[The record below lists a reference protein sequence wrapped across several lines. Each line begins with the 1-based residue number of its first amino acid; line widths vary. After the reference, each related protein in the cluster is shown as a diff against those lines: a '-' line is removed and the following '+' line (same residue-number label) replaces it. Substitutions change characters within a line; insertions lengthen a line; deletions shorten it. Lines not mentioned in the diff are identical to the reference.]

1 VDREQQKSSESQE
14 VFHRLRGILAKH
26 AANFAVARDETD
38 RYSLEAPVGPAT
50 IRAWGGKARSPRIP
64 VAWVEITKACV
75 SYHLMGVQGNP
86 KLLDGCS
93 PELRARMQG
102 KSCFNFK
109 MVDETVFQDLAQ
121 LTAKVLT
128 GMRNAGY
135 VS

>member
-1 VDREQQKSSESQE
+1 
-14 VFHRLRGILAKH
+14 
-26 AANFAVARDETD
+26 
-38 RYSLEAPVGPAT
+38 
-50 IRAWGGKARSPRIP
+50 
-64 VAWVEITKACV
+64 
-75 SYHLMGVQGNP
+75 MGVQGNP

-109 MVDETVFQDLAQ
+109 MVDETVFQELAQ